1 MTQIV
6 YIDET
11 LQNKYFRRT
20 SVQPRSSAEID
31 IYYSYFID
39 EKLRLREVTFP
50 NVTHLISGGKTVL
63 IPETVFFNPYAIL
76 PLPIIVTGT
85 TMLFAFGK

>member
-1 MTQIV
+1 M
-6 YIDET
+6 
-11 LQNKYFRRT
+11 R
-20 SVQPRSSAEID
+20 
-31 IYYSYFID
+31 
-39 EKLRLREVTFP
+39 KLRLREVTFP